1 MNRSLLAFARDEES
15 VDAARRLASR
25 LTIIDDDT
33 ATPPP
38 SESSAKSSLPF
49 KGKTIVFTGK
59 LSQSM
64 TRCTAQTIAV
74 EVLGAKSASGSVTK
88 STDVLVEGGDGDED
102 GDGGEKSGKRRSKK
116 AEKAMDLGIRVM
128 DASEFLELVEQF
140 TTAR

>member
-1 MNRSLLAFARDEES
+1 MIRSLLAFARDEES
-15 VDAARRLASR
+15 VDTARRLASC

-33 ATPPP
+33 ATHPP

-49 KGKTIVFTGK
+49 EGKTIVFTGK

-64 TRCTAQTIAV
+64 TRRTAQTVTV

-88 STDVLVEGGDGDED
+88 STDVLVEGGDED
-102 GDGGEKSGKRRSKK
+102 GDGGGKSGKRRSKK
-116 AEKAMDLGIRVM
+116 VEKAMDLGIQVM